1 MFQDYFLGG
10 NTAEGFYSLY
20 GGFPHRADAFLH
32 ILKGGPGTGKSTLLR
47 AIAREADRR
56 GMEVERVLCSGDPDS
71 LDGVYLPAL
80 GLAWVDGTAPHVI
93 EPELFGANG
102 DYVNLGAFFSA
113 PFSSVEKKELR
124 TLQTAYKACYRRAY
138 ALLAACPRDNER
150 THCCS
155 DEQLRDTLSALPA
168 QEKQGRMARRFASA
182 ITCKGLLRLPPAS
195 ADYAVSAAPAAALP
209 AAAEE
214 AQRRGWDVI
223 LCPSPLF
230 PDEAEA
236 LLLPEKKLAF
246 TAVPD
251 SEQADQSQLEKA
263 VEALREA
270 KGLHDELEALYR
282 PHMDFQGLTA
292 YTEALL
298 KKLFPPID

>member
-1 MFQDYFLGG
+1 MIQDYFLGG
-10 NTAEGFYSLY
+10 NTAMGFYSLY
-20 GGFPHRADAFLH
+20 GGFPPHADAFVH

-71 LDGVYLPAL
+71 LDGVYLPAR

-138 ALLAACPRDNER
+138 ALLAECPRDSETTQR
-150 THCCS
+150 CS
-155 DEQLRDTLSALPA
+155 DEQLRDILAALPM
-168 QEKQGRMARRFASA
+168 QEKPGHRTRRFASA
-182 ITCKGLLRLPPAS
+182 ITCKGLLHLPLAS
-195 ADYAVSAAPAAALP
+195 EDYTVLRAPAVALP

-230 PDEAEA
+230 PDVVEA

-246 TAVPD
+246 SAIPD
-251 SEQADQSQLEKA
+251 SEEAQLPYLDKA

-270 KGLHDELEALYR
+270 KTLHDELEAFYR
-282 PHMDFQGLTA
+282 PHMVFQGLTA
-292 YTEALL
+292 YTEDLL
-298 KKLFPPID
+298 KKLFPPAK

>member
-1 MFQDYFLGG
+1 MIQDYFLGG

-20 GGFPHRADAFLH
+20 GGFPPGAHAFVH

-93 EPELFGANG
+93 EPGLFGANG
-102 DYVNLGAFFSA
+102 DYSNLGAFFSV
-113 PFSSVEKKELR
+113 PFSSEEKSQLLA
-124 TLQTAYKACYRRAY
+124 LQTAYKACYRRAY
-138 ALLAACPRDNER
+138 ALLAECPRGSETR
-150 THCCS
+150 QHCS
-155 DEQLRDTLSALPA
+155 EAQLRDALEALPV
-168 QEKQGRMARRFASA
+168 QEKPGHRIRRFASA
-182 ITCKGLLRLPPAS
+182 ITCKGLVHLPLAS
-195 ADYAVSAAPAAALP
+195 EDYAVLRASAAALS

-214 AQRRGWDVI
+214 AQRRGWNLI

-230 PDEAEA
+230 PDETEA

-246 TAVPD
+246 SAVSD
-251 SEQADQSQLEKA
+251 SAEAHLPHLEKA
-263 VEALREA
+263 VETLREA

-282 PHMDFQGLTA
+282 PHMNFQGLTA

>member
-10 NTAEGFYSLY
+10 NTALGFYSLY
-20 GGFPHRADAFLH
+20 AGFPHRADAFLH

-47 AIAREADRR
+47 AIAREADRH
-56 GMEVERVLCSGDPDS
+56 GLEVQRVLCSGDPDS

-80 GLAWVDGTAPHVI
+80 GLAWVDGTAPHLI

-102 DYVNLGAFFSA
+102 DYVNLGAFFA
-113 PFSSVEKKELR
+113 RPFSQAEKSQLLA
-124 TLQTAYKACYRRAY
+124 LQAAYKDCYRRAY
-138 ALLAACPRDNER
+138 ALLAECPRDSETTQR
-150 THCCS
+150 CS
-155 DEQLRDTLSALPA
+155 DEQLRDVLAALPV
-168 QEKQGRMARRFASA
+168 QEKPGHRSRRFASA
-182 ITCKGLLRLPPAS
+182 ITCKGLLHLPLAS
-195 ADYAVSAAPAAALP
+195 EDYTVLRAPAVALP
-209 AAAEE
+209 AGAEE
-214 AQRRGWDVI
+214 VQRRGWDVI

-251 SEQADQSQLEKA
+251 SEQADQPYLEKA

-270 KGLHDELEALYR
+270 KALHDELEALYR
-282 PHMDFQGLTA
+282 PHMDFPGLSA
-292 YTEALL
+292 YAGQLL
-298 KKLFPPID
+298 EKLFPPKE